1 MISEPAGIAFTLGGM
16 NRAFATRAVHAGRQD
31 LAALGVHAPPIDLS
45 TTYPAVDSNEEADR
59 IARFA
64 AGEQPPGSPLYARL
78 HNPTV
83 GRFETAMAALES
95 AESAVGFA
103 SGMAAVSACLQASVI
118 AGKPHVVAIRP
129 LYGGS
134 DHLVSSG
141 LAGTEVTWA
150 QPDEVAGAVRP
161 DTGLVIVETPAN
173 PTLAE
178 VDLAELAAA
187 CGSARLLVDNTFA
200 TPVTQRPLEHGA
212 SIALHSATKFLGGH
226 GDAMGGVVAC
236 DEEFAKYLRQVRIA
250 TGGVLD
256 PFSAYLLHRGLA
268 TLPVRV
274 REQSRT
280 AAQLAERLIGDPR
293 VTAVHYPG
301 LVDDRPGNMESGG
314 AIVSFEV
321 DGDATEVV
329 AAVEL
334 ITAAVSLGGVDTLV
348 QHPAS
353 LTHRIVDPTVRTDGG
368 INDRLLRL
376 SVGLEA
382 ADDLWSDLD
391 QALKNAR

>member
-1 MISEPAGIAFTLGGM
+1 M
-16 NRAFATRAVHAGRQD
+16 NRAFATEAVHAGRQD
-31 LAALGVHAPPIDLS
+31 LAELGVHAAPIDLS
-45 TTYPAVDSNEEADR
+45 TTYPAVDSHAEADR
-59 IARFA
+59 ISRFA
-64 AGEQPPGSPLYARL
+64 AGEQPPGSSLYARL

-83 GRFETAMAALES
+83 ARFETAMATLES
-95 AESAVGFA
+95 AQAAVGFA
-103 SGMAAVSACLQASVI
+103 SGMAAVAACLQAAVI
-118 AGKPHVVAIRP
+118 AGRPHVVAIRP

-134 DHLVSSG
+134 DHLVATG
-141 LAGTEVTWA
+141 LLGTEVTWA
-150 QPDEVAGAVRP
+150 QPEEVAEAVRP

-178 VDLAELAAA
+178 VDLERLAAA

-200 TPVTQRPLEHGA
+200 TPVTQRPIEHGA
-212 SIALHSATKFLGGH
+212 SIVLHSATKFIGGH

-236 DEEFAKYLRQVRIA
+236 DEEFAQLLRKVRIA

-274 REQSRT
+274 REQSR
-280 AAQLAERLIGDPR
+280 AAAMLAELLDTDDR

-301 LVDDRPGNMESGG
+301 LVEERPTQMDSGG
-314 AIVSFEV
+314 ALVTFEV
-321 DGDATEVV
+321 DGDATAVV
-329 AAVEL
+329 SAVEL
-334 ITAAVSLGGVDTLV
+334 ITPAVSLGGVDTLI

-353 LTHRIVDPTVRTDGG
+353 LTHRIVEESARSDGG
-368 INDRLLRL
+368 INDRMLRL

-382 ADDLWSDLD
+382 VEDLWNDLD
-391 QALKNAR
+391 RALEAR